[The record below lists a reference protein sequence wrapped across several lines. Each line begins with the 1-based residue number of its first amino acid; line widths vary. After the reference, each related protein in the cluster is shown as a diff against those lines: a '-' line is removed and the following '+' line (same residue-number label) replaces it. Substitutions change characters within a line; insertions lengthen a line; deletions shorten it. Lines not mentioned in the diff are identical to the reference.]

1 FGVPG
6 QVPAEA
12 AGVAAVAPGQPA
24 AEFARGRPE
33 PADGQVGAD
42 RPAEAAQLVG
52 GLHDAGQDQPLGAGG
67 PVVGGGAE
75 VAQEQVEVEPVVGG
89 GGPEPAELV
98 QVDDGVRR
106 PGRGEQGA
114 RGFGGAGLARSD
126 GAGDQQGLRGGAFR
140 GGGGGHFGLL
150 GAPVL
155 GGGVFG

>member
-1 FGVPG
+1 F
-6 QVPAEA
+6 
-12 AGVAAVAPGQPA
+12 
-24 AEFARGRPE
+24 
-33 PADGQVGAD
+33 
-42 RPAEAAQLVG
+42 
-52 GLHDAGQDQPLGAGG
+52 GG
-67 PVVGGGAE
+67 PVVVGGAVQ
-75 VAQEQVEVEPVVGG
+75 VAQSQVEVEPVVGG

-98 QVDDGVRR
+98 QVDDGVWR

-155 GGGVFG
+155 GGGVSGRFFDAGLHRPASKNRPDAVCSHPAG